1 MSSNGRT
8 TDFGSVYSG
17 SSPGVPAEIRTS
29 KDNLDLVTILLKK
42 KLSDSGSNPGPTA
55 KSIRH
60 GSDYNKCSLLSDSGS
75 SPGVHDTQAKG
86 VCHRVV

>member
-1 MSSNGRT
+1 MILFCAGMSSNGRT

-55 KSIRH
+55 R
-60 GSDYNKCSLLSDSGS
+60 SLFSGT
-75 SPGVHDTQAKG
+75 PLLLGR
-86 VCHRVV
+86 CL